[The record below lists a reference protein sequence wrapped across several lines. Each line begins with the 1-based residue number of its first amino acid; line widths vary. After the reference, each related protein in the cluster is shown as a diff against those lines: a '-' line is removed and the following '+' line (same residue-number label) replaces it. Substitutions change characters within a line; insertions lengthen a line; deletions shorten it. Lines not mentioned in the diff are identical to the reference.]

1 MENRIRIKDIAEKA
15 GVSTGTVDRVIHER
29 GNVSDKARQKVLQVM
44 NELGYERNIMA
55 STLAYNR
62 SFRIA
67 VLLPDYQ
74 SDIYWGQPKQGVEKA
89 QKTLQHYGVGVDFYF
104 FDLFDPNG
112 FLDRVR
118 EMWKNKPDGILFAPV
133 FLQESQQLL
142 KKSREEQIPNVMIN
156 TRIETDDSLCY
167 IGQNSW
173 QSGTL
178 AARLL
183 DLLLEDGQSALLL
196 NLARGVTNA
205 QHLLDKEKGFREY
218 FAQSNTKHIQI
229 INRNFSQFQD
239 DQKLSVF
246 LSQLLKD
253 YPNTGGIF
261 VTNSRVYR
269 VAKCLNRRLSERIKL
284 VGFDLIEPNLKLLKQ
299 GRVHFIINQNPVQ
312 QGYLG
317 VVNLVNHLILKQKVE
332 PIQYLPLDIV
342 MKENVE
348 YYLRRE
354 QSFQMII

>member
-1 MENRIRIKDIAEKA
+1 MENRIRIKDIAKKA

-29 GNVSDKARQKVLQVM
+29 GNVSVKARQKVLKVM
-44 NELGYERNIMA
+44 DELGYERNIMA

-74 SDIYWGQPKQGVEKA
+74 SDIYWAQPKQGVEKA
-89 QKTLQHYGVGVDFYF
+89 QRSLQHYGVVVDFYF

-112 FLDRVR
+112 FLSQVQK
-118 EMWKNKPDGILFAPV
+118 MWEKKPDGILFAPV

-142 KKSREEQIPNVMIN
+142 EKSKEEQIPNVMIN
-156 TRIETDDSLCY
+156 TRIETEDSLCY
-167 IGQNSW
+167 IGQHSR

-183 DLLLEDGQSALLL
+183 DLLLKDGQSALLL
-196 NLARGVTNA
+196 NLAREVTNA

-218 FAQSNTKHIQI
+218 FTQNNTKDIQI
-229 INRNFSQFQD
+229 INCNFSQFQD
-239 DQKLSVF
+239 DQKLSAF
-246 LSQLLKD
+246 LNRILKD
-253 YPNTGGIF
+253 HPDIGGIF

-269 VAKCLNRRLSERIKL
+269 VVECLNERLSSRIKL
-284 VGFDLIEPNLKLLKQ
+284 VGFDLIDPNLKLLQQ
-299 GRVHFIINQNPVQ
+299 GQIHFIINQNPVQ

-317 VVNLVNHLILKQKVE
+317 VVNLVNHLILKQEVE

-342 MKENVE
+342 MKENVD

-354 QSFQMII
+354 QSFQMVI